1 MAIECFV
8 NQKGGCS
15 KSTSS
20 THYSKWLHSKGHS
33 VAVIDCDAQKSSAIW
48 IEAMRSNAFD
58 IPVFTLTTPDDVLE
72 QVPDISEQHDYVVI
86 DGPGGISELTRA
98 ILLVSDVALVPCQ
111 PSGLDIRSGSDAVRL
126 IKQAQ
131 KVRQGAPTAALFLS
145 RAVKGT
151 TLKDEALAVL
161 NELGYPVLT
170 TVIHQRQA
178 IADSFGQQATVF
190 DMSGR
195 AASDCA
201 REYDNLFK
209 EIQTLWPANS

>member
-1 MAIECFV
+1 MPIECFV

-20 THYSKWLHSKGHS
+20 IHYSRWLKKAGHT
-33 VAVIDCDAQKSSAIW
+33 VAVVDCDAQKSSAIW
-48 IEAMRSNAFD
+48 MTAMRSDVFD
-58 IPVFTLTTPDDVLE
+58 APVFTLTTPDDVLE
-72 QVPDISEQHDYVVI
+72 QVPDIAEQHDYVVI
-86 DGPGGISELTRA
+86 DGPGGVSELTRA
-98 ILLVSDVALVPCQ
+98 ILLVSDVALIPCQ

-131 KVRQGAPTAALFLS
+131 KVRKGAPAAALFLS

-161 NELGYPVLT
+161 SELGYPVLK

-178 IADSFGQQATVF
+178 IADSFGQRATVF

-201 REYDNLFK
+201 REYDKLFK
-209 EIQTLWPANS
+209 EIQGLWPASN

>member
-1 MAIECFV
+1 MPVECFV

-15 KSTSS
+15 KSTRS
-20 THYSKWLHSKGHS
+20 THYRRWLHSKGHS
-33 VAVIDCDAQKSSAIW
+33 EAVIDCDAQKSSAIW
-48 IEAMRSNAFD
+48 IEAMRSDSFD

-72 QVPDISEQHDYVVI
+72 QVPDIADQHDYVVI

-131 KVRQGAPTAALFLS
+131 KVRQGATVAALFLS

-151 TLKDEALAVL
+151 PLRDEALAVL
-161 NELGYPVLT
+161 NELGYPVLS

-190 DMSGR
+190 DMGGR

-201 REYDNLFK
+201 REYDKLFK
-209 EIQTLWPANS
+209 EIQTLWLAKS

>member
-1 MAIECFV
+1 MPVECFV

-15 KSTSS
+15 KSTST
-20 THYSKWLHSKGHS
+20 THYGRWLHRKGHS

-48 IEAMRSNAFD
+48 IKAMHSDSFN

-72 QVPDISEQHDYVVI
+72 QVPDIAEQHDYVVI

-131 KVRQGAPTAALFLS
+131 KVRQGEPVAALFLA

-151 TLKDEALAVL
+151 TLKDEAMAVL
-161 NELGYPVLT
+161 NELGYPVLS

-201 REYDNLFK
+201 REYDKLFK
-209 EIQTLWPANS
+209 EIQELWPANN

>member
-1 MAIECFV
+1 MPVECFV

-15 KSTSS
+15 KSTST
-20 THYSKWLHSKGHS
+20 THYGRWLHRKGHS

-48 IEAMRSNAFD
+48 IKAMHSDSFN

-72 QVPDISEQHDYVVI
+72 QVPDIAEQHDYVVI

-131 KVRQGAPTAALFLS
+131 KVRQGEPVAALFLA

-151 TLKDEALAVL
+151 TLKDEAMAVL
-161 NELGYPVLT
+161 NELGYPVLS

-201 REYDNLFK
+201 REYVNLF
-209 EIQTLWPANS
+209 

>member
-1 MAIECFV
+1 MPIKCFV

-20 THYSKWLHSKGHS
+20 THYSRWLQGQGHT
-33 VAVIDCDAQKSSAIW
+33 VAVVDCDAQKSSAIW
-48 IEAMRSNAFD
+48 LDAMRSETFH
-58 IPVFTLTTPDDVLE
+58 IPVFTLSSPDDVLE
-72 QVPDISEQHDYVVI
+72 QVPDIAEQHDYVVI

-98 ILLVSDVALVPCQ
+98 ILLVSDVAIVPCQ

-131 KVRQGAPTAALFLS
+131 TVRKGAPTAALFLT

-151 TLKDEALAVL
+151 TLKEEALAVL
-161 NELGYPVLT
+161 NDLGYPVLD

-190 DMSGR
+190 DMTGR

-201 REYDNLFK
+201 REYDKLFK
-209 EIQTLWPANS
+209 EIQALWPVKS

>member
-1 MAIECFV
+1 MPIECFV

-20 THYSKWLHSKGHS
+20 THYSRWLHKAGHT
-33 VAVIDCDAQKSSAIW
+33 VALIDCDAQRSSAIW
-48 IEAMRSNAFD
+48 IDAMRSEKFD
-58 IPVFTLTTPDDVLE
+58 VPVFTLTTPDDVLE
-72 QVPDISEQHDYVVI
+72 KVPDIAEQSDYVVI

-98 ILLVSDVALVPCQ
+98 ILLVSDVALIPCQ

-131 KVRQGAPTAALFLS
+131 KVRKGAPTAALFLS

-161 NELGYPVLT
+161 NELGYPVLN

-190 DMSGR
+190 DMGGR
-195 AASDCA
+195 AASECA
-201 REYDNLFK
+201 REYDQLFK

>member
-1 MAIECFV
+1 MPIECFV

-20 THYSKWLHSKGHS
+20 VHYSRWLQKSGHT

-48 IEAMRSNAFD
+48 IDAMHSDESD
-58 IPVFTLTTPDDVLE
+58 ISALTLTTPDDVLE
-72 QVPDISEQHDYVVI
+72 QVPEIAEQYDYVVI

-131 KVRQGAPTAALFLS
+131 KVRKGSPVAALFLS

-151 TLKDEALAVL
+151 TLKGEALAVL
-161 NELGYPVLT
+161 NELGYPVLE

-190 DMSGR
+190 DMGGR
-195 AASDCA
+195 AASECA
-201 REYDNLFK
+201 REYDKLFK
-209 EIQTLWPANS
+209 EIQTLWPAEN

>member
-1 MAIECFV
+1 MPVECFV

-20 THYSKWLHSKGHS
+20 THYSRWLHREGYT
-33 VAVIDCDAQKSSAIW
+33 VAIIDCDAQKSSAIW
-48 IEAMRSNAFD
+48 IDAMRSEKFD
-58 IPVFTLTTPDDVLE
+58 VPVFTLTTPDDVLE
-72 QVPDISEQHDYVVI
+72 KVPDIAEQHDFVVI

-131 KVRQGAPTAALFLS
+131 KVRGGAPTAALFLS

-161 NELGYPVLT
+161 NELGYPVLN

-201 REYDNLFK
+201 REYEKLFK
-209 EIQTLWPANS
+209 EIQTLWPANN